1 MRRCPGKKNEDQLER
16 WREMEVLAGCLRI
29 IRSGSHTLTADAVSE
44 GIKMAAETLT
54 VVHVY
59 RRYGFVPPDENE
71 NGGRRHQ
78 WSPGKLNEL
87 TLLRARAAMVEASRR
102 LRNPPLPFYACV
114 DHLATMGMTQDVS
127 DEAPGFT
134 RGEMAPTTAM
144 WPPRKQWERFNP
156 DAKV

>member
-1 MRRCPGKKNEDQLER
+1 MRRCPGDEDELER

-59 RRYGFVPPDENE
+59 RRYGFVPPDDSS
-71 NGGRRHQ
+71 NGGRRYQ
-78 WSPGKLNEL
+78 WDPGKLDEV
-87 TLLRARAAMVEASRR
+87 TLLRARAAMVEASSR
-102 LRNPPLPFYACV
+102 LRNPPLPFYANA

-127 DEAPGFT
+127 DEAPGFKN
-134 RGEMAPTTAM
+134 GEMAPTTAM